1 MKKSDGVVRVF
12 TPLHRAKKMLQ
23 RVLSA
28 LRKPGGVTG
37 RTPLDHHRKLR
48 ILQQKDRT
56 PSDTFVVVETFQR
69 EMEALIVKA
78 RLDAEGIE
86 SFIPDENMGRIYP
99 GVVGVR
105 LLVREGDAERVKQI
119 LREARSRDKGPR
131 PPYYLSVPH
140 VPE

>member
-1 MKKSDGVVRVF
+1 MKKSDSVVRVF
-12 TPLHRAKKMLQ
+12 TPFHRAKKILQ

-28 LRKPGGVTG
+28 FQKPGSVTG
-37 RTPLDHHRKLR
+37 FTPLDHHRKLR
-48 ILQQKDRT
+48 ILQQKNRT
-56 PSDTFVVVETFQR
+56 LSDTLVVVETFQR

-105 LLVREGDAERVKQI
+105 LLVREEDAERVKQI
-119 LREARSRDKGPR
+119 LREARSHEKGSR
-131 PPYYLSVPH
+131 PPSYLSIPH